1 MYKWIYA
8 SNSAILAKTPQIR
21 NLKVIQ
27 KRKKTNILVEKQRYR
42 KYKKLYIE
50 IVVKLHPK
58 RWFIIIIQVSIQAGR
73 GHKNPKQTLWNIGS
87 A

>member
-27 KRKKTNILVEKQRYR
+27 KRKKQTFWYREYKRYR
-42 KYKKLYIE
+42 EYKKLYIE

-58 RWFIIIIQVSIQAGR
+58 DDSSSSSRSSKPSQYSSR
-73 GHKNPKQTLWNIGS
+73 
-87 A
+87 